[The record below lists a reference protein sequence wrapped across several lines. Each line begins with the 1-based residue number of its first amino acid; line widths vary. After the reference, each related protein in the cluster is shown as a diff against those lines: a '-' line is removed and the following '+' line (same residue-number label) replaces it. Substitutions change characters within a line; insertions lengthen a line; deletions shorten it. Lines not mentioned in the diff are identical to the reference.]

1 MVSGFDVKPVLRM
14 SALLFYLFL
23 KPLSLLPMRVLH
35 ACSTGVYYIL
45 YRLLGYRKKVVLGNL
60 ERSFPDKSKQEI
72 EAIASD
78 FYRHFC
84 DLIFE
89 SIRMFSMGR
98 AEIERRAI
106 VTNPDFVEEVEKLGK
121 GVILVAGHYNSW
133 EMMGTAFPMFTRL
146 PVAALYSP
154 IKNPF
159 FSKVL
164 SDSRGKYGLQLIP
177 KQEAVP
183 MFENAKKQP
192 TVFLFGADQSPTSSK
207 KSFWMEFLNQDT
219 AVAFGTEKFAKKYD
233 CAVIFGDIQKV
244 KRGYYTMTFSMITE
258 NPQEEEH
265 GAITIAHTRKLE
277 EIIRQDPRY
286 WLWTHRRWKR
296 KREELSEDTLVE
308 VAE

>member
-1 MVSGFDVKPVLRM
+1 M

-23 KPLSLLPMRVLH
+23 KPLSMLPMRVLH
-35 ACSTGVYYIL
+35 MFSTGVYYIL
-45 YRLLGYRKKVVLGNL
+45 YRLLGYRKKVVFGNL
-60 ERSFPDKSKQEI
+60 ERSFPEKSSAEI

-89 SIRMFSMGR
+89 SIRMFSMGQEELQQR
-98 AEIERRAI
+98 AV
-106 VTNPDFVEEVEKLGK
+106 VTNPALVKEMEKLNK
-121 GVILVAGHYNSW
+121 GIILFAGHYNSW
-133 EMMGTAFPMFTRL
+133 EMMGTAFPMFTKL

-164 SDSRGKYGLQLIP
+164 SESRGKYGLQLVP
-177 KQEAVP
+177 KHEGVG
-183 MFENAKKQP
+183 MFEAAKDNP
-192 TVFLFGADQSPTSSK
+192 TVFLFGGDQSPTSSK

-219 AVAFGTEKFAKKYD
+219 AVAFGTEKFAKTYD
-233 CAVIFGDIQKV
+233 CAVVFGDIQKV
-244 KRGYYTMTFSMITE
+244 KRGYYTMTFSMISE
-258 NPQEEEH
+258 NPREEEH
-265 GAITIAHTRKLE
+265 GDITIKHTRKLE

-296 KREELSEDTLVE
+296 KREDDDPIVRSATMEDHS
-308 VAE
+308 